1 MKILLEKD
9 WKFNMETHV
18 TFLDLKKA
26 FDTVNRIMLLKI
38 LQNEIIPQQII
49 QNICNLYR
57 TNLIGLKL
65 KMKNQN
71 GK

>member
-1 MKILLEKD
+1 
-9 WKFNMETHV
+9 METHV